1 MGIFRKKH
9 VQEPE
14 IKETP
19 EEKIMSKLAVAE
31 TVVGLAASVVAL
43 VTKITGKDD

>member
-14 IKETP
+14 IKEKP

-31 TVVGLAASVVAL
+31 TVVGLALSLMTL
-43 VTKITGKDD
+43 VGKITGKDN

>member
-9 VQEPE
+9 VHEPE

-31 TVVGLAASVVAL
+31 TVVGLALSVMTLVA
-43 VTKITGKDD
+43 KITGKED